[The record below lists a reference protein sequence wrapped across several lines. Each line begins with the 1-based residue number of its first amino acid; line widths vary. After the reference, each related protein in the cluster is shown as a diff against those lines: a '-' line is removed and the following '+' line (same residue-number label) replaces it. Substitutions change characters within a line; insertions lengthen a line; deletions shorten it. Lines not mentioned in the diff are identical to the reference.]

1 MNRFSIKDVENLTGI
16 KAHTLR
22 IWEQRYGI
30 VVPKRTDTN
39 IRYYDSED
47 LKQILKIALL
57 NQHGYKISRIK
68 NMTEGE
74 ANKLLHQASDS
85 AFQYNI
91 LINDLLEATIDMDST
106 SFDTMLN
113 TYIKK
118 NGIEQAVEHLLFG
131 FLEKV
136 GVLWM
141 SDHIMPAHE
150 HLVSNIIVRKI
161 ISAIEKLPQ
170 LSNGEQTKYLLF
182 LPEAENHETGLL
194 YVQYHLLKQ
203 GKNVIYLGSD
213 TPIDQVRYVSK
224 QLNIKYL
231 YTHITAG
238 SGDFDI
244 VRYLKKL
251 AELHPECMIMV
262 SGLVIQR
269 RKLIDTPANV
279 TILHSL
285 AEAKTHLHKIL

>member
-1 MNRFSIKDVENLTGI
+1 MNRFSIRDVEHLTGI

-30 VVPKRTDTN
+30 VVPQRTDTN
-39 IRYYDSED
+39 IRYYNSED

-68 NMTEGE
+68 KMSAQE
-74 ANKLLHQASDS
+74 ANDLLALTSDNE
-85 AFQYNI
+85 FQYNI
-91 LINDLLEATIDMDST
+91 LINELLEATIDMDT
-106 SFDTMLN
+106 FRFDNLLN
-113 TYIKK
+113 KYIKK
-118 NGIEQAVEHLLFG
+118 HGIEQTVEYLLFG

-161 ISAIEKLPQ
+161 LSAIEKIPQ
-170 LSNGEQTKYLLF
+170 NPQPEQTRYLLF

-194 YVQYHLLKQ
+194 YIQHFLLKQ
-203 GKNVIYLGSD
+203 SKNVVYLGSD

-224 QLNIKYL
+224 ELKIKYL

-238 SGDFDI
+238 GGDFDI
-244 VRYLKKL
+244 AKYLKTL
-251 AELHPECMIMV
+251 SDLQPECTIFV
-262 SGLVIQR
+262 SGLVVQR
-269 RKLIDTPANV
+269 RKIIDTPSNV
-279 TILHSL
+279 ILIQSL
-285 AEAKTHLHKIL
+285 AEAKSQLYKTF

>member
-30 VVPKRTDTN
+30 VVPQRTDTN
-39 IRYYDSED
+39 IRYYNSDD

-68 NMTEGE
+68 SMNEEEMNE
-74 ANKLLHQASDS
+74 LLHKTSNS
-85 AFQYNI
+85 EFQYNI
-91 LINDLLEATIDMDST
+91 LINDLLEATIDMDT
-106 SFDTMLN
+106 YRFDTMLN
-113 TYIKK
+113 GYIKK
-118 NGIEQAVEHLLFG
+118 NGIEETVEHLVFG

-136 GVLWM
+136 GILWM

-161 ISAIEKLPQ
+161 ISAIEKVQQKPQ
-170 LSNGEQTKYLLF
+170 PEQTKYLLF

-194 YVQYHLLKQ
+194 YVQYFLLKQ

-213 TPIDQVRYVSK
+213 TPIDQVQYVSK
-224 QLNIKYL
+224 ELDIKNL
-231 YTHITAG
+231 YTHVTAG

-244 VRYLKKL
+244 ARYIKKL
-251 AELHPECMIMV
+251 AELHPNCNIMI
-262 SGLVIQR
+262 SGLVVQR
-269 RKLIDTPANV
+269 RKLMNLPSNV

-285 AEAKTHLHKIL
+285 GEVKTHLYKSL

>member
-39 IRYYDSED
+39 IRYYDSHD

-57 NQHGYKISRIK
+57 NQQGYKISRIK
-68 NMTEGE
+68 NMSEE
-74 ANKLLHQASDS
+74 EVNKLLYQASDS
-85 AFQYNI
+85 EFQYNI
-91 LINDLLEATIDMDST
+91 LINDLLEATVDMDT
-106 SFDTMLN
+106 SRFDTMLN
-113 TYIKK
+113 NYIKK
-118 NGIEQAVEHLLFG
+118 NGIEQAVEQLLFG

-170 LSNGEQTKYLLF
+170 QPKTEQTKYLLF

-194 YVQYHLLKQ
+194 YVQYFLLKQ
-203 GKNVIYLGSD
+203 GKTVIYLGND

-224 QLNIKYL
+224 ELNIKYL
-231 YTHITAG
+231 YTHITGG

-244 VRYLKKL
+244 IRYLKKL
-251 AELHPECMIMV
+251 SDLHPECLIMV
-262 SGLVIQR
+262 SGLVVQR
-269 RKLIDTPANV
+269 RKLLNTPANV
-279 TILHSL
+279 TILQSL
-285 AEAKTHLHKIL
+285 AEAKTQLYKTL

>member
-30 VVPKRTDTN
+30 VVPHRTDTN
-39 IRYYDSED
+39 IRYYSSND
-47 LKQILKIALL
+47 LKQILKLALL

-68 NMTEGE
+68 SMSEEEMNE
-74 ANKLLHQASDS
+74 LLHKTSNS
-85 AFQYNI
+85 EFQYNI
-91 LINDLLEATIDMDST
+91 LINDLLEATIDMDT
-106 SFDTMLN
+106 YRFDMMLN
-113 TYIKK
+113 SYIKK
-118 NGIEQAVEHLLFG
+118 NGIEQTIEQLVFG

-136 GVLWM
+136 GILWM

-161 ISAIEKLPQ
+161 ISAIEKVQQKPQ
-170 LSNGEQTKYLLF
+170 PEQTKYLLF

-194 YVQYHLLKQ
+194 YVQYFLLKQ
-203 GKNVIYLGSD
+203 GKNVVYLGSD
-213 TPIDQVRYVSK
+213 TPIDQVQYVSK
-224 QLNIKYL
+224 ELNIKNL
-231 YTHITAG
+231 YTHVTAG

-244 VRYLKKL
+244 ARYIKKL
-251 AELHPECMIMV
+251 SELNPDCNIMI
-262 SGLVIQR
+262 SGLVVQR
-269 RKLIDTPANV
+269 RKLMNLPSNV

-285 AEAKTHLHKIL
+285 GEVKTHLYKSL

>member
-30 VVPKRTDTN
+30 VVPQRTDTN
-39 IRYYDSED
+39 IRYYNSDD

-68 NMTEGE
+68 SMNEEEMNE
-74 ANKLLHQASDS
+74 LLHKTSNS
-85 AFQYNI
+85 EFQYNI
-91 LINDLLEATIDMDST
+91 LINDLLEATIDMDT
-106 SFDTMLN
+106 YRFDTMLN
-113 TYIKK
+113 GYIKK
-118 NGIEQAVEHLLFG
+118 NGIEETVEHLVFG

-136 GVLWM
+136 GILWM

-161 ISAIEKLPQ
+161 ISAIEKVQQKPQ
-170 LSNGEQTKYLLF
+170 PEQTKYLLF

-194 YVQYHLLKQ
+194 YVQYFLLKQ

-213 TPIDQVRYVSK
+213 TPIDQVQYVSK
-224 QLNIKYL
+224 ELDIKNL
-231 YTHITAG
+231 YTHVTAG

-244 VRYLKKL
+244 ARYIKKL
-251 AELHPECMIMV
+251 AELHPNCNIMI
-262 SGLVIQR
+262 SGLVVQR
-269 RKLIDTPANV
+269 RKLMNLPSNV

-285 AEAKTHLHKIL
+285 GEAKTHLYKSL

>member
-39 IRYYDSED
+39 IRYYDSDD

-68 NMTEGE
+68 NMNEE
-74 ANKLLHQASDS
+74 EVNKLLHQASDS
-85 AFQYNI
+85 EFQYNI
-91 LINDLLEATIDMDST
+91 LINDLLEATVDMDT
-106 SFDTMLN
+106 SRFDTMLN
-113 TYIKK
+113 SYIKK
-118 NGIEQAVEHLLFG
+118 NGIEQTVEHLLFG

-161 ISAIEKLPQ
+161 IAAIEKLPQ
-170 LSNGEQTKYLLF
+170 QPKAEQTKYLLF

-194 YVQYHLLKQ
+194 YVQYFLLKQ
-203 GKNVIYLGSD
+203 GKTVIYLGND
-213 TPIDQVRYVSK
+213 TPMEQVRYVSK
-224 QLNIKYL
+224 ELNIKYL

-251 AELHPECMIMV
+251 SDMHPECMIMV
-262 SGLVIQR
+262 SGLVVQR
-269 RKLIDTPANV
+269 RKLLNTPANV
-279 TILHSL
+279 TILQSL
-285 AEAKTHLHKIL
+285 ADAKTQLYKTL

>member
-30 VVPKRTDTN
+30 VVPQRTDTN
-39 IRYYDSED
+39 IRYYSSED
-47 LKQILKIALL
+47 LKQILKIVLL

-68 NMTEGE
+68 NMTDEE
-74 ANKLLHQASDS
+74 SNRLLHQASDS
-85 AFQYNI
+85 EFQYNI
-91 LINDLLEATIDMDST
+91 LINDLLEATIDMDT
-106 SFDTMLN
+106 NRFDTMLN

-161 ISAIEKLPQ
+161 IAAIEKLPQ
-170 LSNGEQTKYLLF
+170 QPKAEQTKYLLF

-194 YVQYHLLKQ
+194 YVQYYLLKQ
-203 GKNVIYLGSD
+203 GKTVIYLGND

-224 QLNIKYL
+224 ELNIKYL

-244 VRYLKKL
+244 ARYLKKL
-251 AELHPECMIMV
+251 SDMHPECMIMV
-262 SGLVIQR
+262 SGLVVQR
-269 RKLIDTPANV
+269 RKLINIPANV
-279 TILHSL
+279 TILQSL
-285 AEAKTHLHKIL
+285 AQAKAHLYKTL